1 MTKKQDYALA
11 GVALLVL
18 AGCFTPFA
26 DLKLQIIN
34 YLLQFPFFSMWEPN
48 NVSLA
53 VMGSLGVGGYL
64 LYSKYGK

>member
-1 MTKKQDYALA
+1 MTKKEEYALA
-11 GVALLVL
+11 GVVLLVL

-53 VMGSLGVGGYL
+53 VMILLAVVGYL
-64 LYSKYGK
+64 LYSKYK